1 MAESGGATALKRRME
16 AMPGDPREC
25 RQQAQECL
33 RLAQEET
40 TEISRQDYAALAHT
54 WTQLADMFESDNALA
69 KCLEEAGLN
78 VVPLET
84 RRPIR
89 LWAA

>member
-1 MAESGGATALKRRME
+1 MAESGVCSRLEGGME

-33 RLAQEET
+33 HLAQQATSDPARE
-40 TEISRQDYAALAHT
+40 DYTALAHT
-54 WTQLADMFESDNALA
+54 WTQLAKMFESDNALA
-69 KCLEEAGLN
+69 ECLSAAGL
-78 VVPLET
+78 P

-89 LWAA
+89 LRAA

>member
-33 RLAQEET
+33 RLAQEAT
-40 TEISRQDYAALAHT
+40 SDQAGQDYTALAYT
-54 WTQLADMFESDNALA
+54 LMQLANMFESDDALLKGLSA
-69 KCLEEAGLN
+69 AGMDII
-78 VVPLET
+78 PLKPQ
-84 RRPIR
+84 RPIR
-89 LWAA
+89 LRAA

>member
-1 MAESGGATALKRRME
+1 
-16 AMPGDPREC
+16 MPGDPREC

-40 TEISRQDYAALAHT
+40 SDSARQDYTALADT
-54 WTQLADMFESDNALA
+54 LMQLAKIFESDNALREGLSA
-69 KCLEEAGLN
+69 AGAN
-78 VVPLET
+78 VVPLKA

-89 LWAA
+89 LRAA

>member
-1 MAESGGATALKRRME
+1 
-16 AMPGDPREC
+16 MPGDPREC

-33 RLAQEET
+33 RLAQEATSDLE
-40 TEISRQDYAALAHT
+40 RHYAALAET

-69 KCLEEAGLN
+69 QCLSAAGLN
-78 VVPLET
+78 DVPPEA

-89 LWAA
+89 LRAA